1 MMDSSDIQSSYTRKN
16 FSTHFDRETKLNEK
30 QFLVSLFFNQEDLRS
45 KSDKDSNPYQRLVE
59 GGESLL
65 QVPGIMDEWKEEII
79 R

>member
-1 MMDSSDIQSSYTRKN
+1 L
-16 FSTHFDRETKLNEK
+16 THFDRETKLNEK
-30 QFLVSLFFNQEDLRS
+30 QFLVSLFFNQDDLRS
-45 KSDKDSNPYQRLVE
+45 KQDKESNPYQRLVE

>member
-1 MMDSSDIQSSYTRKN
+1 L
-16 FSTHFDRETKLNEK
+16 THFDRETKLNEK

-45 KSDKDSNPYQRLVE
+45 KDKESNPYQRLVE